1 MSSRNEVNV
10 DPLDRAVLDELQAFS
25 APSLSNGIET
35 FDVRPRHEGFADP
48 TVRCMFPELGP
59 RIGYAATATIR
70 AAAEGDRISPSDLWE
85 HVLAIP
91 EPRIVVVQDLD
102 DPPGVGSYWGEV
114 NGSIFTALGCVAVV
128 TNGAVRDLT
137 EMRAIGLQAFAGCV
151 AVSHAYNH
159 LVSVGEP
166 VNVGGLEVRP
176 GDLLHGDQH
185 GVLAIPKEIAG
196 ELAAATRL
204 VEEQERGIIEFC
216 RSPEFS
222 VAGLL
227 ARARQPRH

>member
-35 FDVRPRHEGFADP
+35 FDVRPRNEGFADP
-48 TVRCMFPELGP
+48 TVRCMFPELGS

-70 AAAEGDRISPSDLWE
+70 AAAEGDRIPPSDLWE

-91 EPRIVVVQDLD
+91 DPRIVVVQDLD

-222 VAGLL
+222 VDGL
-227 ARARQPRH
+227 RARTRQVRH

>member
-1 MSSRNEVNV
+1 ME
-10 DPLDRAVLDELQAFS
+10 PFDRAVLEELQAYP

-35 FDVRPRHEGFADP
+35 FDVRPRNEGFADP
-48 TVRCMFPELGP
+48 TVRCMFPELGA

-70 AAAEGDRISPSDLWE
+70 AAAAAEGDHLPPSDLWD
-85 HVLAIP
+85 HVLATP
-91 EPRIVVVQDLD
+91 EPRVVVVQDLD

-137 EMRAIGLQAFAGCV
+137 EMRTMGLQAFAGCV
-151 AVSHAYNH
+151 AVSHAYVH

-185 GVLAIPKEIAG
+185 GVLSIPAEIAA
-196 ELAAATRL
+196 ELAAATRR
-204 VEEQERGIIEFC
+204 VEEHEREIIDFC
-216 RSPEFS
+216 RSAGFS
-222 VAGLL
+222 VDGL
-227 ARARQPRH
+227 RERTGQVRH

>member
-1 MSSRNEVNV
+1 ME
-10 DPLDRAVLDELQAFS
+10 PLDRAALAELQAFS
-25 APSLSNGIET
+25 SPSLSNGIET
-35 FDVRPRHEGFADP
+35 FAVRPRNEGFADP
-48 TVRCMFPELGP
+48 SVRCMFPELGA

-70 AAAEGDRISPSDLWE
+70 AATEGDRLPPSALWE
-85 HVLAIP
+85 HVLATP

-137 EMRAIGLQAFAGCV
+137 EMRTIGIQAFAGCV

-159 LVSVGEP
+159 LVSAGAP
-166 VNVGGLEVRP
+166 VTVGGLDVRP

-185 GVLAIPKEIAG
+185 GVLAIPPEIAP
-196 ELAAATRL
+196 ELAAATHR
-204 VEEQERGIIEFC
+204 VEEAERDIIELC
-216 RSPEFS
+216 RSPDFTID
-222 VAGLL
+222 GL
-227 ARARQPRH
+227 RARTQQPHH